1 MNLIPLHDNVLV
13 RRNNIEETSAGGIV
27 LPGAAQEKPR
37 LGTVVAVGKG
47 KLVKGVLE
55 PLKVS
60 AGDTVLFGKTSGYEI
75 KVGEEKLLMMPEN
88 EIYGTVK

>member
-13 RRNNIEETSAGGIV
+13 RRHEKEDTSPGGIV
-27 LPGAAQEKPR
+27 LAAAIDKPQ

-47 KLVKGVLE
+47 KLVKGALRE
-55 PLKVS
+55 MKV
-60 AGDTVLFGKTSGYEI
+60 AEGDTVLFGKNSGYEV
-75 KVGEEKLLMMPEN
+75 KVGDEKLLMMPEN